1 MKFLRNDP
9 TLKSRRRELRRNQT
23 DAEKA
28 LWASLRS
35 KQFYGMKFFRQYS
48 IGPYILD
55 FYCPTAKL
63 AVELDGGQH
72 NQCENKEYDE
82 SRSEYLKAQ
91 GIKVARFW
99 NHEVLLDIQGVLAG
113 LALKVIPSNP
123 PSFPLTLGLNSPLS
137 PLTLR
142 GDEGGLKKN
151 GVTLIELLIALVV
164 STILTAV
171 LYRIFISH
179 QKIYTVQ
186 DQVADMQQNVRI
198 AMGQM
203 TREIR
208 MAGYGGNMLTIFG
221 NVNGFTN
228 IITPASDAITVI
240 FADEVGELKQ
250 NASRGAQQLKVT
262 DASIFNTDKKKY
274 LCLNGLNNYVIHSVA
289 TDTITVTAPLAE
301 DHPIHQP
308 VYLVKAVSYYI
319 GLSGGKSAL
328 RRNENTGG
336 GGQPLSENIENLEF
350 SYVDAK
356 GDATANPPD
365 IRMVKVTVT
374 ARTSRLDPDYK
385 GGDGY
390 RRRTLSSNVKVRNMG
405 L

>member
-9 TLKSRRRELRRNQT
+9 TLKPRRRELRRNET
-23 DAEKA
+23 DAEKV
-28 LWASLRS
+28 LWAHLRS
-35 KQFYGMKFFRQYS
+35 KQFHGMKFFRQYS
-48 IGPYILD
+48 KGPYILD

-72 NQCENKEYDE
+72 NQYENKQYDE

-91 GIKVARFW
+91 GIEVTRFW
-99 NHEVLLDIQGVLAG
+99 NHEVLLDIQSVLAG

-123 PSFPLTLGLNSPLS
+123 PSSPLKV
-137 PLTLR
+137 R
-142 GDEGGLKKN
+142 GDRGELKKN
-151 GVTLIELLIALVV
+151 GVTLIELLIALVL
-164 STILTAV
+164 SSMLTAA
-171 LYRIFISH
+171 LYRVFISH

-186 DQVADMQQNVRI
+186 DQVAEMQQNIRI

-208 MAGYGGNMLTIFG
+208 MAGYGGNILAIFG
-221 NVNGFTN
+221 NVNRFTN
-228 IITPASDAITVI
+228 IITPASEAITVI
-240 FADEVGELKQ
+240 LADEVGELKQ
-250 NASRGAQQLKVT
+250 NASKGTQQLKVT
-262 DASIFNTDKKKY
+262 NANIFNADKKKY
-274 LCLNGLNNYVIHSVA
+274 LCLDGLNNYLIQNVV
-289 TDTITVTAPLAE
+289 TDTITLTAPLAE

-308 VYLVKAVSYYI
+308 VYLVKAISYYI

-336 GGQPLSENIENLEF
+336 GGQPLAENIESLEF
-350 SYVDAK
+350 SYFDAK
-356 GDATANPPD
+356 GDVTANPAD
-365 IRMVKVTVT
+365 VRMVKVTVT
-374 ARTSRLDPDYK
+374 ARTSGLDPEYK

-390 RRRTLSSNVKVRNMG
+390 RRRTLSSNIKIRNLG

>member
-1 MKFLRNDP
+1 MRNDP

-123 PSFPLTLGLNSPLS
+123 PSSPLTLGLNSPLS